1 MTREVLLLITYF
13 LGIKLSLFFKNILS
27 FTSFVLISFVLI
39 TFRQTSGVY
48 NDIENSMKILL

>member
-1 MTREVLLLITYF
+1 MA
-13 LGIKLSLFFKNILS
+13 
-27 FTSFVLISFVLI
+27 LISFVLI